1 MGRVTVAALDRS
13 RADASVIG
21 LADLLRD
28 TRHLEARAASDL
40 ADWLAYL
47 SVAGKAD
54 RTLYSYMRTIA
65 GLLNDY
71 PDKTQADFTA
81 ADITSYLAMRPTR
94 SRHIP
99 RSILNTWFQWAEDQD
114 RIERN
119 PMVGK
124 VPKMRQPKRRPSDIF
139 SEAER
144 AILEARDPLWTI
156 LFGTGLRR
164 AEARHLRRDHIDL
177 NRARLIV
184 RHGKGDKDRIIPLML
199 SVQQAVVELDLA
211 EQLKPTD
218 YLWFTVRGKRRLRRD
233 PIGDTTFERWY
244 RRSLEAAAVRYLN
257 PHQTRHTFGH
267 WLRELGFDLEERR
280 ILMGHESIRTTEHY
294 YGRVTV
300 EDVAAKIREMA
311 L

>member
-1 MGRVTVAALDRS
+1 MTATTIV
-13 RADASVIG
+13 G
-21 LADLLRD
+21 LRDLLRD
-28 TRHLEARAASDL
+28 CRHMSARAASDL

-47 SVAGKAD
+47 SVEGKAD
-54 RTLYSYMRTIA
+54 RTLYSYMREVA
-65 GLLNDY
+65 LLLREH
-71 PDKTQADFTA
+71 PDTAVEDFTP
-81 ADITSYLAMRPTR
+81 ADITNVLALKPTR
-94 SRHIP
+94 SRYIT
-99 RSILNTWFQWAEDQD
+99 RSIFNSFFQWLEDQD

-124 VPKMRQPKRRPSDIF
+124 VPRMRQPHRRPRDIY

-144 AILEARDPLWTI
+144 ALLESRDPLWTL

-164 AEARHLRRDHIDL
+164 GEARHLRREHIDL

-184 RHGKGDKDRIIPLML
+184 HHGKGDKDRIIPLFL
-199 SVQQAVVELDLA
+199 SVQQAVVELDLND
-211 EQLKPTD
+211 QLKPSD
-218 YLWFTVRGKRRLRRD
+218 HLWFTVRGKRRLRRD

-244 RRSLEAAAVRYLN
+244 RRSLEAAGVRYLN

-267 WLRELGFDLEERR
+267 WLREQGFDLEERKV
-280 ILMGHESIRTTEHY
+280 LMGHESIRTTEHF